1 MTKIDPELIKLYQ
14 DLIIKHE
21 AIVLESSALLD
32 IYRSWIDKYTDNTVI
47 TPPNNTAST
56 GNTKITHLYTPEGI
70 KPTLRTILKDILA
83 NGQIPLSS
91 NPLREKYNEVAGKN
105 LDKVGF
111 SPRLS
116 NAAKTDLRIYEV
128 AGSPIDTRYVY
139 CLPEWFDGDELKQE
153 YKDKIR
159 AV

>member
-1 MTKIDPELIKLYQ
+1 LIDL
-14 DLIIKHE
+14 
-21 AIVLESSALLD
+21 
-32 IYRSWIDKYTDNTVI
+32 YRSRLAEYTGK
-47 TPPNNTAST
+47 TANKRPVRSFSLGT
-56 GNTKITHLYTPEGI
+56 TNRATHILTAEGI
-70 KPTLRTILKDILA
+70 KPTLRTILKDILT
-83 NGQIPLSS
+83 NGQTPLSS
-91 NPLREKYNEVAGKN
+91 NPLREKYNEIAGKN

-116 NAAKTDLRIYEV
+116 NVAKTDFKIYEV
-128 AGSPIDTRYVY
+128 PGLPVDSRYVY